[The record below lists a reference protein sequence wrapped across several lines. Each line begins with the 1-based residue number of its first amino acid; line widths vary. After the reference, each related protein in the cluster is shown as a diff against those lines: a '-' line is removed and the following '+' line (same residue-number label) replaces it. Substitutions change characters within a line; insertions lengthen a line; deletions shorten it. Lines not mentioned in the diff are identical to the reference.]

1 MLRREE
7 NDCADKLRKRQ
18 SVCVI
23 CAHGMIIRITP
34 LWEEIL
40 LTGVSNADEMGLN
53 PFQNMDTGKCVFEK
67 VIQNG

>member
-1 MLRREE
+1 
-7 NDCADKLRKRQ
+7 
-18 SVCVI
+18 
-23 CAHGMIIRITP
+23 MIIRIAP
-34 LWEEIL
+34 AWEEIL